1 MAGIRLVTDGA
12 SDLTPALIA
21 DLPITVVPL
30 DVRLGELGPAET
42 RKMSPESFWQACAAT
57 TALPETSAPSPG
69 DFQRAFLEAKERG
82 EVGVICVTLSAE
94 LSATYQ
100 AAASAAAAVSSEI
113 PVEVIDSR
121 SATMGEGLIVLDA
134 AVRAANGASLHE
146 VAAAVRRCSN
156 EIVAVGALDTLDNL
170 RRGGRIG
177 SAQAFFGALL
187 SVKPV
192 IQISNGV
199 VAGESRQRTRARSFA
214 YVVEKVAAS
223 GPFQRLAVVHA
234 AAPDIEQFVDLASR
248 LHPREDILVATIG
261 PVVGAH
267 TGPGTVAICAQRADT
282 RGEDGAQR

>member
-12 SDLTPALIA
+12 SDLTPALIGE
-21 DLPITVVPL
+21 LPITVVPL
-30 DVRLGELGPAET
+30 DVRLGELGPADT
-42 RKMSPESFWQACAAT
+42 RKMSPEAFWRACAET

-69 DFQRAFLEAKERG
+69 DFQRAFLDAKARG
-82 EVGVICVTLSAE
+82 EDGVVCVTLSSE
-94 LSATYQ
+94 LSATHQ
-100 AAASAAAAVSSEI
+100 AAASAAASVSSQI

-134 AVRAANGASLHE
+134 AARAAKGASFDE
-146 VAAAVRRCSN
+146 VVTAVRRCIT
-156 EIVAVGALDTLDNL
+156 EIVAVGTLDTLENL

-192 IQISNGV
+192 IQIADGV
-199 VAGESRQRTRARSFA
+199 VAGESRQRTRGRSLT

-234 AAPDIEQFVDLASR
+234 AAPDIDQFVELASR
-248 LHPREDILVATIG
+248 LHPREEILVTTIG

-267 TGPGTVAICAQRADT
+267 TGPGTVAICAQRAVAG
-282 RGEDGAQR
+282 GEGGSQR